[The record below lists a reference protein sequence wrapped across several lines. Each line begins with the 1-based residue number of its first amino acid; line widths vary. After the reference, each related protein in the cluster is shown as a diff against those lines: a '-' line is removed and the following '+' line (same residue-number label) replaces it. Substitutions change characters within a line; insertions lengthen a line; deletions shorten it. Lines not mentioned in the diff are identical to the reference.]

1 MAPPTPLTIPPSP
14 STVTL
19 SIINTTS
26 HITGIPITTFMHP
39 SIRGHETLNCPAY
52 SFLITHESS
61 KQRRTILFDLGV
73 RKDWENLAPKIGARI
88 KEQGWSVSVEKGV
101 SEILEEGG
109 VGLGG
114 VEAVVWSHYHWDH
127 SGDPSTFPPS
137 TALVVGPGFKD
148 AFVPAYPTKPGC
160 AIHESDYAGRELREI
175 EFDGDLTIGGFKAFD
190 YFGDGSF
197 YLLDSPGHAIGHMC
211 GLARTTS
218 NPPTFIFLGGD
229 CAHHGGEFRPSP
241 TLPLPSVIS
250 PSPLPRLHPTVCPGS
265 LFIPI
270 HRLYE
275 PSARATATDVP
286 TSQPFFET
294 SATGAHDVEQCQD
307 SVRKMSAFDG
317 RDDVLVIIAHDA
329 HMLDVVTFFPHGTA
343 NAWKAEGW
351 KEKGAWKFLGDFE
364 EAVKER
370 EEVGRG

>member
-1 MAPPTPLTIPPSP
+1 
-14 STVTL
+14 
-19 SIINTTS
+19 
-26 HITGIPITTFMHP
+26 
-39 SIRGHETLNCPAY
+39 
-52 SFLITHESS
+52 
-61 KQRRTILFDLGV
+61 
-73 RKDWENLAPKIGARI
+73 
-88 KEQGWSVSVEKGV
+88 
-101 SEILEEGG
+101 
-109 VGLGG
+109 
-114 VEAVVWSHYHWDH
+114 
-127 SGDPSTFPPS
+127 
-137 TALVVGPGFKD
+137 
-148 AFVPAYPTKPGC
+148 
-160 AIHESDYAGRELREI
+160 
-175 EFDGDLTIGGFKAFD
+175 
-190 YFGDGSF
+190 
-197 YLLDSPGHAIGHMC
+197 MC
-211 GLARTTS
+211 GLARWVLPFPSYKPRRIFYIRRASNPKSLLLPSLPVQVSLKEKILWLTFLLFPSTTS

-241 TLPLPSVIS
+241 TLPFPSVIS

-343 NAWKAEGW
+343 NSWKAEGW

-364 EAVKER
+364 QAVKER